1 MKCPHC
7 HRELFEGDE
16 IDGSWDR
23 EVDRKAANWELMR
36 TIMAGLAEFER
47 DLIRERVK
55 SGLASARAR
64 GVMCGR
70 KHFLAW

>member
-36 TIMAGLAEFER
+36 TIMAYKKAGLSIWAIFRVIAGMWDNTHVAMTEMTKER
-47 DLIRERVK
+47 L
-55 SGLASARAR
+55 
-64 GVMCGR
+64 
-70 KHFLAW
+70 